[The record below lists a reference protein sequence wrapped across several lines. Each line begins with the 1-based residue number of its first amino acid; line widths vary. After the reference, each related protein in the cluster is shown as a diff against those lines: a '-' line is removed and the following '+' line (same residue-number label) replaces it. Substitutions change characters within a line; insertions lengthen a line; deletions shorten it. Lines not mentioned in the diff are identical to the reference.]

1 MSNARPCGETG
12 LAGGEFAGVPPSI
25 ILLPLSSLCDVGHGT
40 IHRDER
46 QDLLLVGKWRMERVP
61 RGEQADP
68 VQTSRHYFKSC
79 CGDSFRKRRLLCRRR
94 QNWWVHGRLVERSS
108 GFVVFY
114 YKSLTHN
121 HRIVFKNVGRVL
133 STVKGSVCSSS
144 KSLIHVIHQLKVHY
158 LVLGQTFQSE

>member
-1 MSNARPCGETG
+1 
-12 LAGGEFAGVPPSI
+12 
-25 ILLPLSSLCDVGHGT
+25 
-40 IHRDER
+40 
-46 QDLLLVGKWRMERVP
+46 MERVP

-114 YKSLTHN
+114 YKSL
-121 HRIVFKNVGRVL
+121 
-133 STVKGSVCSSS
+133 C
-144 KSLIHVIHQLKVHY
+144 LKTSEGFC
-158 LVLGQTFQSE
+158 LLLRGQFAPLQNR